1 MSQIYVI
8 QKPMQEENYFNIS
21 QKKIMQKCEEP
32 TFNGIIHRRIII
44 KPPFILIQI
53 QLKNLDGF
61 PAKNN

>member
-1 MSQIYVI
+1 
-8 QKPMQEENYFNIS
+8 MQEENYFNIS

-61 PAKNN
+61 PAENN